1 MQPLT
6 QNSETADERIFNVV
20 ITCAATNV
28 KGMRTDMAVDMVEP
42 QAMQFNLA
50 TDEGADHGGGGTAPT
65 PLMLFAGGLTA
76 CLMTQ
81 LRAFSKRLRI
91 DVGEMRLNTH
101 LHWIGRQVGRAP
113 YVTEPVGFQ
122 IDIEMNGTAE
132 DEERITLI
140 EAAKKGCFVEQ
151 TLIRPNAVAHRLLST
166 GGWID
171 V

>member
-1 MQPLT
+1 MT
-6 QNSETADERIFNVV
+6 QDSETTNEHVFNV
-20 ITCAATNV
+20 ILTCAATNLT
-28 KGMRTDMAVDMVEP
+28 GMRTDMVVDMIEP
-42 QAMQFNLA
+42 QPLQFELA
-50 TDEGADHGGGGTAPT
+50 TDEGADHGGDGTAPT

-91 DVGEMRLNTH
+91 DAGEMRLHTH

-122 IDIEMNGTAE
+122 IDIEMSGAAD
-132 DEERITLI
+132 DEARIVLI

-151 TLIRPNAVAHRLLST
+151 TLMRPNAVAHRLLST